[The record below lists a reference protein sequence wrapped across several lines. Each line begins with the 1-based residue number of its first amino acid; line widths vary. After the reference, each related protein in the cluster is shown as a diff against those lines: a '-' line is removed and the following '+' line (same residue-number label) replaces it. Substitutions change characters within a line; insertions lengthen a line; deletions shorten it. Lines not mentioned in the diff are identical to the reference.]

1 VSKYFESQLS
11 QLTENPKN
19 AEVIIGNCPFPETV
33 ATPTAAAWIAL
44 GRVVLNLD
52 EFITKE

>member
-1 VSKYFESQLS
+1 VSKYFESQLF
-11 QLTENPKN
+11 QLTENPEN
-19 AEVIIGNCPFPETV
+19 ADAIIGDCPFPETV
-33 ATPTAAAWIAL
+33 ATPTAAAWVAL